1 MDDPKPLPLNLPVPK
16 DDGACAHLDGADAP
30 DIWLQTTSNRSIN
43 FAEEAAAPM
52 VVFFYPR
59 TGEPGKPSPPDWDM
73 IPGARGCHH
82 HFCGFRNIHRDF
94 LQEGFKVFAASA
106 QSTAYQQE
114 FVQRMHIPFEVI
126 SDREFRLT
134 AALNLP
140 TFEYHST
147 RLIARLALVLNRRKI
162 VHAFYPVFPPDKN
175 AEMVLA
181 WTQGHRSVFAW

>member
-1 MDDPKPLPLNLPVPK
+1 MPK
-16 DDGACAHLDGADAP
+16 DDGACAHLAGAEAP

-43 FAEEAAAPM
+43 FGEEAAAPM

-82 HFCGFRNIHRDF
+82 HFCGFRNIHQDF
-94 LQEGFKVFAASA
+94 LRLGFKIFGASA
-106 QSTAYQQE
+106 QGTAYQQE

-126 SDREFRLT
+126 SDQEFRLT
-134 AALNLP
+134 EALKLP

-147 RLIARLALVLNRRKI
+147 RLIARLVLVLNRRKI

-175 AEMVLA
+175 AERVLA
-181 WTQGHRSVFAW
+181 WIRAHRSAIT

>member
-1 MDDPKPLPLNLPVPK
+1 MDDPEPLPPNLPVPK
-16 DDGACAHLDGADAP
+16 NDGSADHLGGASAP
-30 DIWLQTTSNRSIN
+30 AIRLPTTGNRWID
-43 FAEEAAAPM
+43 FGEEASTPM

-59 TGEPGKPSPPDWDM
+59 TGEPGKPNPPDWDM

-82 HFCGFRNIHRDF
+82 HFCGFRNIHQDF
-94 LQEGFKVFAASA
+94 QQEGFKVFGASA

-126 SDREFRLT
+126 SDQEFRLT
-134 AALNLP
+134 DALKLP

-147 RLIARLALVLNRRKI
+147 RLIARLALVLNKKKI
-162 VHAFYPVFPPDKN
+162 VHAFYPIFPPDKN

-181 WTQGHRSVFAW
+181 WIQGHRIAFT